1 VIAPAALIRDCFPE
15 EKAVSERKLMLNM
28 GVMNVAASF
37 LSGMPMCHGAGGLAG
52 QYYFGA
58 RTGGTPILEGLIEL
72 GIGLFLSRS
81 IANVLAAFPMP
92 LMAGMMLLVSIQL
105 AQPIIELRG
114 WKLGFAL
121 FTAVLSVITNMAL
134 GFAAGLAAFHL
145 MRGLRQRC
153 SLFSVF
159 SKEDDEPDV

>member
-1 VIAPAALIRDCFPE
+1 
-15 EKAVSERKLMLNM
+15 MLNM
-28 GVMNVAASF
+28 GAMNVIGSF
-37 LSGMPMCHGAGGLAG
+37 FGGMPMCHGAGGLAG
-52 QYYFGA
+52 QYFFGA

-72 GIGLFLSRS
+72 AIGLFFSRS
-81 IANVLAAFPMP
+81 IANVLASFPMP
-92 LMAGMMLLVSIQL
+92 LMAGMMLLVIIQL

-121 FTAVLSVITNMAL
+121 FTAALSVITSMAV

-145 MRGLRQRC
+145 VRGLGQRY

-159 SKEDDEPDV
+159 GEKENDEPDV